1 MKKVLFSLTIVSILI
16 FCACDGKK
24 TNQDITDTDSIASE
38 TVQAE
43 DETPFLDDNT
53 TPLNDEELM
62 QAQAVCGEW
71 GWVDTDKE
79 DDLPLLFTL
88 GMENGQLA
96 VTACSLYG
104 STAGEMTPQCS
115 YKNGILKIEDKNEER
130 HMKLQLEL
138 NPRGDFV
145 GTYFFQFNSENSRE
159 GHLTMRN
166 GYFKY
171 GDNNE
176 EE

>member
-1 MKKVLFSLTIVSILI
+1 MKKVLISLTIVGILM
-16 FCACDGKK
+16 FCACNSKK
-24 TNQDITDTDSIASE
+24 TYHDITDTDSIATG
-38 TVQAE
+38 TVQTD

-88 GMENGQLA
+88 GMENGQLT
-96 VTACSLYG
+96 VTDCTIYG

-115 YKNGILKIEDKNEER
+115 YKNGILKIEDKYEER

-145 GTYFFQFNSENSRE
+145 GTYYLKLNSENSSE
-159 GHLTMRN
+159 GNLTMRN

>member
-1 MKKVLFSLTIVSILI
+1 ML
-16 FCACDGKK
+16 
-24 TNQDITDTDSIASE
+24 
-38 TVQAE
+38 
-43 DETPFLDDNT
+43 
-53 TPLNDEELM
+53 
-62 QAQAVCGEW
+62 
-71 GWVDTDKE
+71 
-79 DDLPLLFTL
+79 
-88 GMENGQLA
+88 LA
-96 VTACSLYG
+96 VLAISFTACSLYG

-115 YKNGILKIEDKNEER
+115 YKNGILKIEDKYEER

-145 GTYFFQFNSENSRE
+145 GTYFFQSNSENSRE
-159 GHLTMRN
+159 GSLTMRN